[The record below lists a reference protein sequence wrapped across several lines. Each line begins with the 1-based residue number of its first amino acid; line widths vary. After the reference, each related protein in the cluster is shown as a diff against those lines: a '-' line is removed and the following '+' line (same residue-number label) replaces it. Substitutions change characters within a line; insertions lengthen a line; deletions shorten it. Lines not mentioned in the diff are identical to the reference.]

1 MWYGSVENL
10 RTYREMEKKH
20 GNLLKCEETLWR
32 QRSRAAWLKDGDKNT
47 KFFHGKASQRQ
58 RTNEIKKI

>member
-1 MWYGSVENL
+1 
-10 RTYREMEKKH
+10 MEKKH
-20 GNLLKCEETLWR
+20 ANLLKCEETLWR